1 MIILDTNTVSEVL
14 KPKPSGAV
22 LDWLTAQSRQDFFV
36 TVITQAELLFGV
48 ESLPA
53 GKRKAALSAEV
64 ERTFVEDFS
73 GRILS
78 FDQPSARMYSI
89 IVPQREAVGRPI
101 AIFDAMIAAIA
112 RSRNAAVATRNTR
125 DFEGCGVRVINP
137 WTERRLV

>member
-1 MIILDTNTVSEVL
+1 MIVLDTNAVSEVL
-14 KPKPSGAV
+14 KPKPSGIV
-22 LDWLTAQSRQDFFV
+22 LEWLVTQSQEFFI

-53 GKRKAALSAEV
+53 GRRKAGLSAEV
-64 ERTFVEDFS
+64 EKVFVEDFA

-89 IVPQREAVGRPI
+89 IVRQRKAVGRPI
-101 AIFDAMIAAIA
+101 AILDAMIAAIA

-125 DFEGCGVRVINP
+125 DFEGCGVRLINP
-137 WTERRLV
+137 WTERRPV